1 MVEVKIENLT
11 KKFGKVEA
19 VKDFTFN
26 VKDKEFFCLLGRPGA
41 GKTTTLRLIAGLEK
55 LDKGNIYIEDR
66 LVNDVVPSERDI
78 AMIFQNL
85 ALYPGWSIF
94 DNMAFTLKL
103 RKIPKDKIDKRVR
116 EIANTLKIDYLLDR
130 RPATLSGGE
139 RQRVAIGRAL
149 VRSPKVFLMDEPL
162 SNLDALLRL
171 GMRTELKRLQEDF
184 DQTIIYSTPDQ
195 LEAMSMSDRIAVVRE
210 GEIQQIA
217 EPDTIY
223 NHPANKYVGDFMGSP
238 AMNFIDCTL
247 VEKAGKAYL
256 DTGEFQ
262 VDVTKMKT
270 AIVKGAKSSELI
282 IGVRPEQIKVTKD
295 KSKDSIEATV
305 ALQEIL
311 GNETILHL
319 KKGNI
324 LFKAVVPPTY
334 ETGIGKKEWANLN
347 KDKIYVLDR
356 QTEEVIV

>member
-1 MVEVKIENLT
+1 
-11 KKFGKVEA
+11 
-19 VKDFTFN
+19 
-26 VKDKEFFCLLGRPGA
+26 
-41 GKTTTLRLIAGLEK
+41 
-55 LDKGNIYIEDR
+55 
-66 LVNDVVPSERDI
+66 
-78 AMIFQNL
+78 MIFQNL

-103 RKIPKDKIDKRVR
+103 RKMPKDEIDKRVR

-171 GMRTELKRLQEDF
+171 GMRTELKRLQEEF
-184 DQTIIYSTPDQ
+184 GQTIIYSTPDQ

-210 GEIQQIA
+210 GNIQQIA
-217 EPDTIY
+217 EPDAIY
-223 NHPANKYVGDFMGSP
+223 NRPANKYVGDFVGSP

-262 VDVTKMKT
+262 IDVTKMKT
-270 AIVKGAKSSELI
+270 TINKGAKSSELI
-282 IGVRPEQIKVTKD
+282 IGIRPEQIKVTKE

-305 ALQEIL
+305 ALQEVL

-334 ETGIGKKEWANLN
+334 ETDIGKKEWANLN